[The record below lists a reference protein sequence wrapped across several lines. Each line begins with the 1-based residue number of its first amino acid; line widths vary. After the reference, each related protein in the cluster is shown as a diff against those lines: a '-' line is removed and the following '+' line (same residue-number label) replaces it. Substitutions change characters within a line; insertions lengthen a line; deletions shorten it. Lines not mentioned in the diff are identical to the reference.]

1 MKGIRFTIRRK
12 IIWGFLALIVIF
24 SGNAAYSVFTINKGN
39 AIIKQSQEIIN
50 PITEAV
56 TDFIYLVTRSKM
68 LITNWV
74 YLQTNDD
81 DKDALRAI
89 HDHEYLEVKN
99 RILQYSEGIQYG
111 DDIVS
116 PDSAFIKFEELLE
129 IEKDIMVELDAF
141 EDYED
146 PIKKFMAEDAIES
159 EVLPRSAQLI
169 NMLEGVNNYLNTQKA
184 ETDAGLMAN
193 FKQLINVTS
202 ILGGVLLV
210 IGVVLALSISRAIT
224 KPINYLRDI
233 IDRLGKGDLVDIDK
247 AKVSNDEIGDMAISL
262 SSMAEGFGKI
272 TVFAENIG
280 DGKYD
285 SEFKPLSDS
294 DMLGNALLEMRSNLK
309 KVAEEDKKR
318 NWSTSGLAKFGDIL
332 RSYNDNFEK
341 LAEEIISNLVKYI
354 EANQG
359 ALFIIE
365 SNDAS
370 AEEEYMELASCY
382 AWDKKKFL
390 EKKIYKGE
398 GLSGQAWIEG
408 DVIYLTEVPNDYV
421 SITSGL
427 GEANPRSVLIVPL
440 KLNDEIHGV
449 IEMASFREY
458 EEFEVEF
465 VERIAENIA
474 STISSVK
481 VNERT
486 QKLLEESTMMTE
498 QMRAQEEEMR
508 QNMEELQATQEKIQ
522 RDQLDRESREKIILS
537 GTVLFE
543 LNKSFTIRT
552 ANEICKDVFKY
563 APSELEGKM
572 FKDLMISSADLGDI
586 QENATT
592 DTFWN
597 GVLKM
602 KDRDGSEIELLASA
616 GQIPDSINNDFIYVI
631 YGKNITELVH
641 AS

>member
-12 IIWGFLALIVIF
+12 IIWGFFTLIIIF
-24 SGNAAYSVFTINKGN
+24 SANATYSVYTIYKGN
-39 AIIKQSQEIIN
+39 AIIQQSQEVIN

-56 TDFIYLVTRSKM
+56 NDFIFLVTRSKM

-74 YLQTNDD
+74 YLQTNEE
-81 DKDALRAI
+81 DKNALRAI
-89 HDHEYLEVKN
+89 HDHEYIEVKN
-99 RILQYSEGIQYG
+99 RILQYSSSIDYG
-111 DDIVS
+111 ENVVS
-116 PDSAFIKFEELLE
+116 PDSAFIKFEELLA
-129 IEKDIMVELDAF
+129 IEQGIMIELDKF

-146 PIKKFMAEDAIES
+146 PIKKFMAEESIES
-159 EVLPRSAQLI
+159 EILPKSAELI
-169 NMLEGVNNYLNTQKA
+169 VMLENVNSFLNGQKA
-184 ETDAGLMAN
+184 ETDAVLTAN
-193 FKQLINVTS
+193 FKQLINTTS
-202 ILGGVLLV
+202 ILGAFLLLV
-210 IGVVLALSISRAIT
+210 GFALAFSISRAIT
-224 KPINYLRDI
+224 KPINYLRAI
-233 IDRLGKGDLVDIDK
+233 IDRLGKGDLVKIDK
-247 AKVSNDEIGDMAISL
+247 SKVSNDEIGDMAISL
-262 SSMAEGFGKI
+262 SSMAEGFGEI
-272 TVFAENIG
+272 TNFAENIG

-285 SEFKPLSDS
+285 NKFKPLSES
-294 DMLGNALLEMRSNLK
+294 DMLGNALLEMRTNLK

-341 LAEEIISNLVKYI
+341 LTEEIVSNLVKYI
-354 EANQG
+354 GANQG

-365 SNDAS
+365 SNDAAS
-370 AEEEYMELASCY
+370 DEDYMELSACY

-427 GEANPRSVLIVPL
+427 GESNPRSVLIVPL

-449 IEMASFREY
+449 IEMASFKEY
-458 EEFEVEF
+458 EEFEIDF
-465 VERIAENIA
+465 IERIAENIA

-522 RDQLDRESREKIILS
+522 RDQLDRESREKIVLS
-537 GTVLFE
+537 STVMIE
-543 LNKSFTIRT
+543 LNKGFVVRS
-552 ANEICKDVFKY
+552 ANSVCKDVFNF
-563 APSELEGKM
+563 APSEMEGKM
-572 FKDLMISSADLGDI
+572 FKDLMISSSEL
-586 QENATT
+586 NAIKEIATSEI
-592 DTFWN
+592 FWD

-602 KDRDGSEIELLASA
+602 KNRSGAEVDLLATV
-616 GQIPDSINNDFIYVI
+616 GQIPDSINNDFMYVI
-631 YGKNITELVH
+631 YGKDITNAQAE
-641 AS
+641 

>member
-1 MKGIRFTIRRK
+1 MKGLRFTIKRK
-12 IIWGFLALIVIF
+12 IIWGFFALITIF
-24 SGNAAYSVFTINKGN
+24 SANAVYSVFTNFKGN
-39 AIIKQSQEIIN
+39 TILRESQEVIN

-56 TDFIYLVTRSKM
+56 RDFTDVVKDSKA
-68 LITNWV
+68 LTTNWV
-74 YLQTNDD
+74 YLQTNEV
-81 DKDALRAI
+81 DKAALEAI
-89 HDHEYLEVKN
+89 HDHRYLEVKN
-99 RILQYSEGIQYG
+99 RILQYESNVEFSEGVI
-111 DDIVS
+111 S
-116 PDSAFIKFEELLE
+116 LDSAFIQFDELLE
-129 IEKDIMVELDAF
+129 ISKGIMTDLGSF

-146 PIKKFMAEDAIES
+146 PIKKFMAEESIES
-159 EVLPRSAQLI
+159 EVIPRSDTLTVR
-169 NMLEGVNNYLNTQKA
+169 LRKLNDDLSKKKA

-193 FKQLINVTS
+193 FEQLIKATS
-202 ILGGVLLV
+202 ILGVLLLI
-210 IGVVLALSISRAIT
+210 IGFVLAFSISRAIT

-233 IDRLGKGDLVDIDK
+233 IDRLGKGDLKKIDLT
-247 AKVSNDEIGDMAISL
+247 KVSNDEIGDMAKSL
-262 SSMAEGFGKI
+262 SSMAEGFGEI

-285 SEFKPLSDS
+285 SEFKPLSES
-294 DMLGNALLEMRSNLK
+294 DMLGNALIEMRANLK

-318 NWSTSGLAKFGDIL
+318 NWTTSGLAKFGDIL
-332 RSYNDNFEK
+332 RSFNDNFEK
-341 LAEEIISNLVKYI
+341 LADEIISNLAKYI
-354 EANQG
+354 GANQG

-365 SNDAS
+365 TNNVAS
-370 AEEEYMELASCY
+370 EDEYMELAACY

-449 IEMASFREY
+449 IELASFKEY
-458 EEFEVEF
+458 EEFEIEF
-465 VERIAENIA
+465 IERIAENIA

-522 RDQLDRESREKIILS
+522 RDQLDRESREKIVLS

-543 LNKSFTIRT
+543 LNKGFTIRS
-552 ANEICKDVFKY
+552 ANEICNDVFKY
-563 APSELEGKM
+563 SPSELEGKM
-572 FKDLMISSADLGDI
+572 FKDIMTSSADLNEI
-586 QENATT
+586 KEIATAE
-592 DTFWN
+592 TFWN

-602 KDRDGSEIELLASA
+602 KDRNGDEIMMLSSV
-616 GQIPDSINNDFIYVI
+616 GQVPDSINDEFMYVI
-631 YGKNITELVH
+631 YGKDITHLN
-641 AS
+641 

>member
-1 MKGIRFTIRRK
+1 MKGIRFTIRSK
-12 IIWGFLALIVIF
+12 IIWGFLALIIIF
-24 SGNAAYSVFTINKGN
+24 SGNAGYSVYTIYKGN
-39 AIIKQSQEIIN
+39 AIIKQSQEVIN

-56 TDFIYLVTRSKM
+56 NDFIYLVTRSKM
-68 LITNWV
+68 LMTNWV

-99 RILQYSEGIQYG
+99 RILQYSESIEFGE
-111 DDIVS
+111 DIVS
-116 PDSAFIKFEELLE
+116 PDSAFLKFEELLE
-129 IEKDIMVELDAF
+129 LEQGIMIELDAF

-146 PIKKFMAEDAIES
+146 PIKKFMAEESIES
-159 EVLPRSAQLI
+159 EILPRSAELI
-169 NMLEGVNNYLNTQKA
+169 VMLENVNIYLKEQKSK
-184 ETDAGLMAN
+184 TDAGLMAN
-193 FKQLINVTS
+193 FKQLINATS
-202 ILGGVLLV
+202 VLGVILLI
-210 IGVVLALSISRAIT
+210 IGVILAISISRAIT
-224 KPINYLRDI
+224 KPINYLRAI
-233 IDRLGKGDLVDIDK
+233 IDRLGKGDLMKIDK
-247 AKVSNDEIGDMAISL
+247 SKVSNDEIGDMATSL
-262 SSMAEGFGKI
+262 SSMAEGFGEI

-285 SEFKPLSDS
+285 NEFKPLSDS

-341 LAEEIISNLVKYI
+341 LADEIISNLVKYI

-365 SNDAS
+365 SGS
-370 AEEEYMELASCY
+370 ATSEEAYMELAACY

-427 GEANPRSVLIVPL
+427 GESNPRSVLIVPL

-458 EEFEVEF
+458 DEYEIEF

-486 QKLLEESTMMTE
+486 SKLLEESTMMTE

-543 LNKSFTIRT
+543 LNKSFTIRS

-572 FKDLMISSADLGDI
+572 FKDIMVSSADLSKI
-586 QENATT
+586 QENATV

-602 KDRDGSEIELLASA
+602 KDKDGAEVKLLVSA
-616 GQIPDSINNDFIYVI
+616 GQVPDSVNNDFMYMI
-631 YGKNITELVH
+631 YGKDITNIKN
-641 AS
+641 A